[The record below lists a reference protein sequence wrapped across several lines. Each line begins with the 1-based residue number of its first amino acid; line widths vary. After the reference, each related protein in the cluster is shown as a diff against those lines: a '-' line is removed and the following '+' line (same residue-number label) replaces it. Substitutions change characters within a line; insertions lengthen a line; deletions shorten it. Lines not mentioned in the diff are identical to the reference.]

1 MSRRKWIVAGLTGAA
16 LLAGAV
22 AGAQAAAG
30 APPAAAPPAAP
41 AGAKPPAV
49 VNGEAIGKAEFDEA
63 LKQVAGP
70 NPAPLTEEQ
79 RHGQAMQVLDMLI
92 DDKLMHQF
100 IAKNAAP
107 APPAE
112 VSARVAAVEAELN
125 KEKKTLQDFYKESGQ
140 TEATFRADCALAV
153 QWDNYAKS
161 RISDADVEKY
171 YKVNKDFFDRVM
183 VRASHILLRIPPNAT
198 DADKAKMKE
207 QLNNL
212 RAQIVANQI
221 DFAEAAK
228 KYSQCPTAPGG
239 GDVGYFPRKFMVDE
253 AFAQAA
259 FSTPVNGVSEV
270 VQSGYGFHL
279 IKVTDRKAGEPSDYA
294 KMKDGVREVCTE
306 EWRMSLLEQLRRA
319 AKIDIALP

>member
-1 MSRRKWIVAGLTGAA
+1 MDRGGLGRRGAA
-16 LLAGAV
+16 GGGRGGRAL
-22 AGAQAAAG
+22 QAPAG

-49 VNGEAIGKAEFDEA
+49 VNGEAISRAEFDDA

-79 RHGQAMQVLDMLI
+79 RHGQAIQILDMLI

-140 TEATFRADCALAV
+140 TEATFRADFALAV

-161 RISDADVEKY
+161 KISDADIEKY

-183 VRASHILLRIPPNAT
+183 VPRQPHPAAHPAQRDGRGQGQAEGAAEQPARPDRGQPDRLR
-198 DADKAKMKE
+198 
-207 QLNNL
+207 
-212 RAQIVANQI
+212 
-221 DFAEAAK
+221 
-228 KYSQCPTAPGG
+228 GG
-239 GDVGYFPRKFMVDE
+239 GEEVFAVSDGARRRRRGLLPRKFMVDE

-279 IKVTDRKAGEPSDYA
+279 IKVTDRKAGEPSDFA

-319 AKIDIALP
+319 AKIDITMP